1 VDSERATG
9 QRRGKET
16 KGAFER
22 GPAKGMRGRVAAV
35 CLKEWKGAEGRVG
48 GGGAAPCRSDSW
60 RRARANARGGRW
72 LLVVVVGS
80 WSLGG
85 AEGGEAPTGG
95 GGFSEGRKGR
105 HRLKDGTFDAD
116 SRAARA

>member
-1 VDSERATG
+1 MDSERATG

-48 GGGAAPCRSDSW
+48 GGGAAPCDRIPGEEHEQM
-60 RRARANARGGRW
+60 RGGGRW

-95 GGFSEGRKGR
+95 GGFLRGSKRSTSVERR
-105 HRLKDGTFDAD
+105 DV
-116 SRAARA
+116 

>member
-1 VDSERATG
+1 VVVVQHRVDRIPGEEHE
-9 QRRGKET
+9 Q
-16 KGAFER
+16 
-22 GPAKGMRGRVAAV
+22 MRG
-35 CLKEWKGAEGRVG
+35 
-48 GGGAAPCRSDSW
+48 
-60 RRARANARGGRW
+60 GGRW